1 MNSED
6 KVLLVVGAWVSDT
19 HKRWVFE
26 PDHSFKGEHY
36 ISLDSGMSM
45 SDLVRGVREEI
56 YPTYEGVNLKLSY
69 QYPEWISADGGA
81 LDMPQYITDDTE
93 VGVFIEL
100 RRSIEA
106 VNLLVSVI
114 SPKANEEGAASY
126 INDTMAGRQG
136 EREDAGIEGD
146 EWHEFAMAEN
156 TVTIPNTKGCAAKT
170 NLKILDTIPHEMSG
184 IAYRRTSAIPFQIGG
199 VEIRDPEQNIR
210 QRIQP
215 EPGVAIDKGKKKMR
229 IETTANTDSDSDD
242 DMVVPVF
249 RTTADL
255 RGKGKRPMWER
266 LILGIA
272 RIPNTC
278 EEHND
283 RGGTT
288 AAGQSN
294 TAAEGLDMVNDPHIP
309 DLLDMEEPPQRTAHQ
324 ISVVES
330 EISDI
335 HIQGGETFV
344 GGGSKTNM
352 NGNTSASTTLFV
364 KNSGTSSSSIRRC
377 IDCGV
382 YGHNKATCRIP
393 M

>member
-1 MNSED
+1 MNRED

-36 ISLDSGMSM
+36 ISLYSGMSM

-56 YPTYEGVNLKLSY
+56 DPTYEGVNLKLSY

-114 SPKANEEGAASY
+114 SAKANEEGAASY

-184 IAYRRTSAIPFQIGG
+184 IAYRRTPAIPFQIGG

-210 QRIQP
+210 QGIQP

-229 IETTANTDSDSDD
+229 IETTANSDSDSDD

-255 RGKGKRPMWER
+255 RGKGKRP
-266 LILGIA
+266 I
-272 RIPNTC
+272 
-278 EEHND
+278 
-283 RGGTT
+283 GGTT

-309 DLLDMEEPPQRTAHQ
+309 DLLDMEGPPQRTAHQ
-324 ISVVES
+324 ISVMES

-344 GGGSKTNM
+344 GRGSKTNM
-352 NGNTSASTTLFV
+352 NGNTSASTTLFL
-364 KNSGTSSSSIRRC
+364 KHSGTSSSSIRRC
-377 IDCGV
+377 IRCGV

-393 M
+393 I